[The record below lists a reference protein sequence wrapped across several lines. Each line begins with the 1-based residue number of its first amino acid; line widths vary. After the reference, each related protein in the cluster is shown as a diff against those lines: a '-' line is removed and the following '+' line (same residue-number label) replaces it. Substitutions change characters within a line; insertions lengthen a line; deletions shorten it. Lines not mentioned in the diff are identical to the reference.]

1 MLPSRIFFDDEFFK
15 GEEKI
20 KTDIYEK
27 NGRVYVEMEAPG
39 YTKDDID
46 ISLDKG
52 DLTVTFTKESHEED
66 KDEKKYLH
74 RERRTYSKITRS
86 IYLGEVDEEEV
97 EASFKNGIL
106 VVSSPKKKEIETK
119 RTINIKDYE

>member
-1 MLPSRIFFDDEFFK
+1 MLPSRMFFDDDFFK
-15 GEEKI
+15 GEEKV

-27 NGRVYVEMEAPG
+27 DGKMYVEMEAPG
-39 YTKDDID
+39 YTKDNID

-52 DLTVTFTKESHEED
+52 ELTVTFSKESKEE
-66 KDEKKYLH
+66 ENKKYLH
-74 RERRTYSKITRS
+74 RERRSYSKITRS
-86 IYLGEVDEEEV
+86 FYLGDVEEDEV
-97 EASFKNGIL
+97 EASFKNGVL

>member
-1 MLPSRIFFDDEFFK
+1 MLPSRMFFDEEFFK
-15 GEEKI
+15 GEEKVR
-20 KTDIYEK
+20 TDVYEK
-27 NGRVYVEMEAPG
+27 NDRIYVEMEAPG
-39 YTKDDID
+39 YTKEDID

-52 DLTVTFTKESHEED
+52 DLTVIFSKETNEE
-66 KDEKKYLH
+66 ENKKYLH

-86 IYLGEVDEEEV
+86 FYLGEVDEEDV
-97 EASFKNGIL
+97 EASFKNGVL